1 MPDAPST
8 PAPSAVDRAV
18 TGNPAPEER
27 LAALLAD
34 AGARPAAREQAGPDA
49 GPPPRPVPGHRRKV
63 AARTRVPG
71 TLLLLALAAL
81 AWLAW
86 TVLGPGQGTGEVP
99 ETAGRPVLAEADLEG
114 AVEPAGEQG
123 AGQEPGQG
131 HAAGAEPG
139 ADPGGGA
146 GAETGSGADP
156 AGPPAAPTPSAGSV
170 LVVHVTGEVARP
182 GVVSVAAGARVV
194 DAVEAAGGLTDAAV
208 TDTVNLAA
216 PVTDGQ
222 QVLVPDRDTAPAPG
236 TGGPAP
242 NAPAAPVPAN
252 PGAPAGPAGA
262 GVPDPSG
269 TLDLNTA
276 TAAELESLPRVG
288 PVLAARIVEFRQQHG
303 GFAAVADLDA
313 VPGIG
318 PTLMEALGP
327 LVSV

>member
-1 MPDAPST
+1 MPDAPSA
-8 PAPSAVDRAV
+8 PAPSAVDRAAP
-18 TGNPAPEER
+18 GNPPPGER

-34 AGARPAAREQAGPDA
+34 AGSRPAAQDPDA

-81 AWLAW
+81 AWLSW
-86 TVLGPGQGTGEVP
+86 TVLGPGQDTGEVP
-99 ETAGRPVLAEADLEG
+99 ETAGRPVLAEAELDG
-114 AVEPAGEQG
+114 AAEPAGEQG

-131 HAAGAEPG
+131 HAAGADPG

-146 GAETGSGADP
+146 GAGTGPGADP
-156 AGPPAAPTPSAGSV
+156 AGPPTVPTPSAGSV

-236 TGGPAP
+236 TGRPA
-242 NAPAAPVPAN
+242 APAPVPAN
-252 PGAPAGPAGA
+252 PAAPPGPAGA
-262 GVPDPSG
+262 GVPNPSG

-327 LVSV
+327 LVTV